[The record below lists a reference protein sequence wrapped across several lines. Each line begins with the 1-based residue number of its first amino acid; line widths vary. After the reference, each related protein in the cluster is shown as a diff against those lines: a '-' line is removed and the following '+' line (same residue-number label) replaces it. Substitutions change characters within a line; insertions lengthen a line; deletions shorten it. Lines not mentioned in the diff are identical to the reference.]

1 MESRRKWLKDNLL
14 FGIKRY
20 LTINIVFLTLLALV
34 RIFEYLYLSL
44 VSTLPKGSFL
54 IELKGLGLD
63 VLMLLNFAA
72 AFVLPFLILY
82 IVFKK
87 IATFVSG
94 LFIFLFILT
103 EVVLIKYFATTS
115 LLLGTDLFGY
125 SFKEI
130 IEIASAGGGFSLLTI
145 GLIIFIIIFITSL
158 LIFSK
163 RIKINGFL
171 SIIFISISL
180 ASLPF
185 KKFTNPDAD
194 KFISEQHYNLS
205 VNKAYHLF
213 RETYYYIYPKEKSEA
228 DLFNYFYTGSQQ
240 LTGSTFKYISE
251 SYPFLRKDDTPD
263 LLGKYFEIGTKKPNL
278 VFIIV
283 ESLGR
288 AYSGEGAYLK
298 SFTPFLDSLEKHSLY
313 WENMLSTASR
323 TFEVLPSI
331 FGSMPY
337 GKNGFAELGE
347 NMPDGMTL
355 ISLLKE
361 RGYTTRFFYGGDA
374 TFDNMK
380 LFLEKQSIDYVF
392 DEKSFGSTYKKLPSQ
407 AKFTWG
413 FGDKD
418 IFKKGFE
425 VIAKSDSTPR
435 LDIYLTLAMHDP
447 YLIPDQ
453 DYYSK
458 KVEEKFSKF
467 NFSETQKVG
476 YRKYLNNYATILY
489 FEDAIRYFFK
499 EYEKRADFDNTIFI
513 ITGDHRMSTPPIS
526 TQIDRFHVP
535 LIIYSPMIK
544 ESVKFRS
551 VVSHLDITPSV
562 LAFLK
567 NNYGMTFPENA
578 PWLGQGL
585 DCETYFRSNISIPF
599 IRTKNETIDYL
610 DKDYFIVKDQI
621 FKVSEQLKL
630 ERITNQLKLSEIQRK
645 FEKFKQDNLRATLN
659 NKLIPDSLKIHL

>member
-34 RIFEYLYLSL
+34 RIFEYLYLSQ
-44 VSTLPKGSFL
+44 VTTLPKGSFL

-63 VLMLLNFAA
+63 ALMLLNFAA

-82 IVFKK
+82 IVIKR

-94 LFIFLFILT
+94 LLIFLFILT

-130 IEIASAGGGFSLLTI
+130 IEIASAGGGFSLFTF
-145 GLIIFIIIFITSL
+145 GLIIFLIIFISSL
-158 LIFSK
+158 LIFSR
-163 RIKINGFL
+163 RIKINVFFA
-171 SIIFISISL
+171 ITFISLSL

-185 KKFTNPDAD
+185 KKFTNPNAD
-194 KFISEQHYNLS
+194 KFISEQHYNLC

-228 DLFNYFYTGSQQ
+228 DLFSYFYTGSQQ

-278 VFIIV
+278 VYIIV

-313 WENMLSTASR
+313 WENMLSTSSR

-347 NMPDGMTL
+347 NMPDGLTL
-355 ISLLKE
+355 INLLKE

-380 LFLEKQSIDYVF
+380 LFLEKQSIDYVI
-392 DEKSFGSTYKKLPSQ
+392 DEKDFGSNYKKLPSQ

-447 YLIPDQ
+447 FLIPDQ

-458 KVEEKFSKF
+458 KAEEKFSKY

-476 YRKYLNNYATILY
+476 YRKYLKNYATILY

-499 EYEKRADFDNTIFI
+499 EYEKRADFENTIFI

-526 TQIDRFHVP
+526 SQIDRFHVP

-544 ESVKFRS
+544 ESAKFRS

-610 DKDYFIVKDQI
+610 DKDFFIVKDQI

-659 NKLIPDSLKIHL
+659 NKLIPDSLKIHF